1 MPLNSMRGLEVQSVD
16 TDGPNPVKT
25 KADLSTFQ
33 GRRALHVINEDVVT
47 SKSTPTGG
55 QTIAIIKTYDFK
67 DGTIE
72 ADLAG
77 GPREGAPPDTRGF
90 LGIAFR
96 IQDRGSRYE
105 CFYLRITNGRADDQL
120 RRNHAT
126 QYVSVPAFPWN
137 RLREENPGVYDSY
150 VEIGGG
156 WGFICRVDD
165 MEN

>member
-1 MPLNSMRGLEVQSVD
+1 MWL
-16 TDGPNPVKT
+16 
-25 KADLSTFQ
+25 
-33 GRRALHVINEDVVT
+33 
-47 SKSTPTGG
+47 
-55 QTIAIIKTYDFK
+55 
-67 DGTIE
+67 
-72 ADLAG
+72 G

-137 RLREENPGVYDSY
+137 RLREENPGVYESY

-156 WGFICRVDD
+156 WGFIGRVDD